1 MKINMN
7 EHCNNDA
14 EFDSLA
20 DEITDVLN
28 EVESIVPSCPN
39 EGIARDLQ
47 LVFQNQAQRQALVRL
62 YSVLLE
68 VDMRN
73 NPESYRSQ
81 K

>member
-1 MKINMN
+1 MN
-7 EHCNNDA
+7 RPFNNEP

-20 DEITDVLN
+20 DDVTDVLN
-28 EVESIVPSCPN
+28 EVEDIVPSCPN

-47 LVFQNQAQRQALVRL
+47 LVFQNQAYRQAIVRL